1 MLAMGKG
8 IFVSTTNRGLRILLL
23 LFVFSLPYWCSGQNV
38 GDYRTKVTGAWNWS
52 SAANW
57 ERCVTAGTWVGATS
71 TDYPGQNP
79 LVGVVTIQN
88 NTNVT
93 LDVSP
98 ANAIGSLAIIAT
110 SSNTSMTIGAA
121 NVISVLG
128 GVTIT
133 PSSSANVN
141 SSLNVGAGSLSCA
154 TLSSSNSG
162 NDSRDAVVTI
172 GTGTLNASGSIAM
185 DANANR
191 NSIAFTGGGTINV
204 VGNFVT
210 GTVTANTGIINVGGS
225 FTPSV
230 YTANTGTVNY
240 NGNGSQNVGSYTYYN
255 LATSTGGSKTL
266 PSANITIN
274 GTLSVNSST
283 LLFDAANARTIT
295 VVGNLMGDG
304 AIDMSPS
311 NQTHSLNLG
320 GASNSIG
327 SLVTGTAASTITYN
341 RAGNQDIFPSPN
353 YRNLTIN
360 GGGNKSLTGD
370 VTIGGTLTLTSGE
383 VVLGASNLTLAG
395 TAAVGGTLNSSNHVN
410 ASGTGQLKKVF
421 AAGATASYTLPV
433 GDGINYSPINLVFT
447 ANTQQRTIGVKV
459 TDAKHPNDATATDY
473 LTRYWSFTDDQA
485 GSGTYTYTATFNY
498 LNAAADVVGAVAN
511 VRVNRWDGSL
521 WTQYNTTPVS
531 PTTAITITGGT
542 ETTAPLNG
550 SSFTGRVNGPVT
562 YTWNKPNA
570 TASYTDPSS
579 WTPARLSPQTTDI
592 LLFDNAGAA
601 VATGVPA
608 ETVARLLLV
617 NGSNVTLQPLAGA
630 DRVLTIGGGSGDDLD
645 IAAGTTLTVG
655 NTGVNNVNLTMGLLS
670 TGVVKGTL
678 VNAGIVTSSAFLF
691 NFYANSTYTHARNG
705 GTIPNATWNP
715 TSTCSVTGTT
725 NTAPAGLNQSFG
737 NLTLSSSSL
746 TAAVTA
752 SLSGNTTVS
761 GNLYIAGTSSTNK
774 FGLNLAGFN
783 FTVNGTTVVDAN
795 GQLIDGTAGGTN
807 LFVGRVSTNASGV
820 WNVNQPTSFRGGLTV
835 DGTFTGGAY
844 TFDTNDQTIDGNSAI
859 TIPSIVVATAG
870 KTLTNLTSNG
880 LTVSG
885 AISGAGNFTNGNAT
899 TPASLS
905 VTATTPFT
913 LTGMLDLAS
922 NPNTV
927 NYSGTGAQTIG
938 AYSFYNLT
946 SSSSGARTL
955 ASTGT
960 ISISGV
966 FTKGTN
972 SYTTT
977 GSTVSFNGTGAQDIP
992 ALNVPYNNVEVEG
1005 GGTKTLAGNVT
1016 VNTNLIL
1023 NGAVLELAGYNLTL
1037 ANTAATAIT
1046 AGAPFS
1052 STNMISTNGVGF
1064 LQKNAAAVAGLQ
1076 IAYPVGSGGYYSPVT
1091 ISSIATIYPSNIQVR
1106 AIPSAINPSYIKKYW
1121 ELKPSAAVTNATA
1134 TFTYAADELN
1144 GAMPSISFSP
1154 DNGATWQ
1161 NPPLS
1166 GTQSFSGTSFTITG
1180 TTALSGWWTMG
1191 YRTFYSYQTGDWNQ
1205 PTSWTSDPSG
1215 TLQIGS
1221 AIPGYN
1227 DRVVVLTGRTITLT
1241 ADVADKNLD
1250 VTIDNGGFLD
1260 MGAYKFTGTPTNL
1273 LALRGQGT
1281 LKLASSNFPTAPT
1294 NTLVQAGG
1302 GTVEYNNSAS
1312 FDLPLAQ
1319 ATFNNLTINTDV
1331 AAVATQK
1338 NNLTVFGNLYVKQ
1351 GNFKIN
1357 DDASTARREL
1367 TVNGDITVDAAGK
1380 VSVGKGQ
1387 TNQAPSGTPPF
1398 IDYYDRYSHRV
1409 VLKGDFINRG
1419 DVRFTNQLFPVYN
1432 ANPADGFATVYFQ
1445 GEANNAVTC
1454 EGVTIFYN
1462 MVVDKGA
1469 DQTYSL
1475 TVTPSAYQNFRL
1487 YGRNDRAGYIAA
1499 PATADNP
1506 NIQKALW
1513 IRNGSL
1519 VLSGF
1524 SIIPS
1529 LTESDAGGT
1538 PNGDYFIPANGALVL
1553 DNPNAIVLVTADSY
1567 REVNAAYGL
1576 TGGSDTDYGV
1586 DVNDGSYEALSILG
1600 KVQVNDGYLSTRE
1613 STGIVTWTDASSQF
1627 IVNGGVVDAK
1637 QFRSGGAS
1645 TGKSSYIQTG
1655 GQFILRGRFQRA
1667 PAAYG
1672 TPQDLAASS
1681 AATVNTARTVS
1692 STDGSKAVFSLE
1704 DPSNVFSM
1712 SAGTMSIYDIVG
1724 GKAIDIFSSPGNINV
1739 SGGTV
1744 ELIPTAG
1751 TVLGDQATWL
1761 LSSNAPFANL
1771 TVRRPSSTSV
1781 VQLNTGYP
1789 SLVVQNDFTLSTAS
1803 FNANNL
1809 NVSVGGNFSISSGST
1824 YTTGNNWTV
1833 LNGAGNQQMAVN
1845 TAAALPLKKLKV
1857 DKPAG
1862 SILTLVGSQATINVA
1877 DSLMI
1882 LKGTLNDGG
1891 KLIDMVASATTT
1903 TSYLYNSGVHAGAG
1917 KIRLSD
1923 TDPQVIDGD
1932 GTGVFQNLDLN
1943 NTNAA
1948 AAPVSLAS
1956 SIAVNGVLT
1965 LSQNK
1970 LFDIKTFGLRLN
1982 ASSSIANAGS
1992 TRYVVTAGS
2001 LGDGG
2006 ITREYSAASKSFLFP
2021 IGTVSTRHAVPVYS
2035 PATLTVN
2042 GNPSAYGTI
2051 TVNPVGYE
2059 HPATTSNGRTLTY
2072 FWRVK
2077 SNSFTLGAATV
2088 THSYTYDQADVVAA
2102 GADPTEVGYVPAR
2115 YVASTTSWTKG
2126 VAAEVDETNNIVG
2139 GAFLTNKAFIDG
2151 DYTAGDDTP
2160 TNPFGTPTKYYSRQ
2174 SGAWDNNAT
2183 WSLTGHGGTAA
2194 ASYPT
2199 INDIV
2204 IIGGNNVVS
2213 LNKGTVAAPIP
2224 SAYVGGCASL
2234 QIEKGAALDLFTY
2247 TTGNY
2252 GMVINHPN
2260 GNGLV
2265 RVTAPKVTVTSTP
2278 QFFSFPSGDF
2288 SDFNNNKGTTEY
2300 YDTDGKAGAIYIL
2313 PSNVTSYGNLIL
2325 TAYNGDNLVLPNSA
2339 YITVNGDL
2347 TCTSSDNKNLSWI
2360 CMSWNTNYSSYNYS
2374 NAYNPTIE
2382 KTVRI
2387 KGNLNVLSG
2396 TFMFMDDKAPQHLI
2410 VDGDVV
2416 VAPANGNINCLVA
2429 GGGTPSGAPMPN
2441 TMVIGDSLINNN
2453 NVTLRNGAYYCNL
2466 TFTGGN
2472 NAALT
2477 NTSGTPTT
2485 ILNKLTIDKG
2495 TSQSTT
2501 FTVDVAGTLGTLTDN
2516 WLTLKNGTLRYTRN
2530 NPNSDFTISTTTPFS
2545 IPSTA
2550 GLFIDYANSGNRRIL
2565 IANAASDVNDLY
2577 LDGKLTINK
2586 GLVYVGNP
2594 GGTTNN
2600 SDIEYSGG
2608 GLSEIEVNGGSLFV
2622 NGQIRRNVSSTVGVL
2637 KYTQTGGAVTVYGN
2651 NPIATRAKLEVL
2663 NAGSSFNMSGG
2674 TLSVVRGGG
2683 TTFGDLYLRPAS
2695 GAVSGGDIIFTQTPA
2710 SGTTIDAV
2718 QNYMLESNIAL
2729 NNLFVTGKTA
2739 ATARNATLTL
2749 MVSPLT
2755 LKGNLTLSNA
2765 NSIFVAN
2772 NRNVTIGGNFTNN
2785 GTYTYG
2791 TNTTTFNGNTQTI
2804 TGTSTTDFYDMVVS
2818 PVSTLAVSKNFTVN
2832 DDLTITSGALNLGAN
2847 RLTLKGDLVNNGAYT
2862 DNNSNG
2868 VVLQGTAKQLVS
2880 GSGSFG
2886 RLMLDN
2892 AAGARSLSSIS
2903 LQNDLVL
2910 SKGIFDINQY
2920 QLTLS
2925 QTSSIGGAP
2934 FDVTKMVVTDGVAS
2948 NLGMRKFFAS
2958 NPAAAF
2964 TFPIGVNGKYTP
2976 AILNITA
2983 SSTVGYINIM
2993 AVNSNHPAVLDPNN
3007 VLHYYWKTE
3016 SSGITGFKGSVTY
3029 QYLAGDVA
3037 GGPEADYVAAN
3048 LMLPGS
3054 FWSKATTGAATD
3066 NVDETLHQARFNFN
3080 GVSNLSG
3087 DYTAGL
3093 DPALPDDVPSYR
3105 SVKNGSWT
3113 DVATWEPIGASPPC
3127 PAGGPNGFNVIIDH
3141 EVTADAS
3148 YCFAYQTTIN
3158 GKLKMVKPFFGHN
3171 LGNVDGTGTIYLEA
3185 GNLPAGNFDSFLD
3198 CSNNGTIEY
3207 GGDGTYTVIASQ
3219 FDAVPNM
3226 VFSGT
3231 GNRILPA
3238 KDLTI
3243 CRRFV
3248 INGPTVDNSVSNR
3261 KLTMLGTVERYGT
3274 GFFLCGSGPNA
3285 IVSLSGTTPQTIGG
3299 PLGDFAGT
3307 CVFAT
3312 LEINNS
3318 TGVTIGANGNI
3329 ATAKLLLT
3337 KGNVTTSTANKLY
3350 VFGGV
3355 GAAIPVNGTP
3365 ESFVNGPLQARI
3377 LPGSY
3382 FQYPVG
3388 KGTDLSHPVTVYSNA
3403 ASSLYWTVEY
3413 FSPNAT
3419 YASATAP
3426 LVDVNQTEYWTVRPE
3441 SIASAPGKIKLGW
3454 DTQSDLNPLMTINGM
3469 PDMRVAL
3476 YNTGT
3481 SKWEEQ
3487 ASTASGSSSLGD
3499 VATSSWLTIPSS
3511 YARFTTAT
3519 VSSTRPIASLNPGPS
3534 VCGSSGIPVKVT
3546 AYTAISFPYTITYSI
3561 DGTVQAPITI
3571 NAMPYSIPT
3580 NTFGEYK
3587 LLTFKYNGG
3596 ALTGVVNTST
3606 ATAYQ
3611 SPTASNAGIDQSQC
3625 SSTHVYLNA
3634 NNPAPYAGAWSIVSG
3649 AGGNVINSNSSS
3661 SEFIG
3666 IAGNTYTLRWTITN
3680 GTCKSTDDVVIAFP
3694 LMSQKPG
3701 AFTASP
3707 KNVCQGST
3715 GKIYSVPNQP
3725 GTTYTWSYS
3734 GGGVTITGS
3743 SSSVSLDFSGTSTSG
3758 TLSVTAT
3765 NSCGATSDPRTVNVT
3780 VIPPPTVTLDP
3791 VCIPSGFA
3799 KPLGCAEGTT
3809 VLKVTA
3815 DAGQSY
3821 TWNMNGLGGFTPANG
3836 VDVSQISAT
3845 WLDNATLFPSSAPNP
3860 TTLDTTVKVTVLN
3873 LSNGCSTSLNIP
3885 ITIFRRVQTGPPFHV
3900 GNNVAK

>member
-23 LFVFSLPYWCSGQNV
+23 LLVFSLPYWCWGQNV

-88 NTNVT
+88 GANVT

-98 ANAIGSLAIIAT
+98 ANSIGSLVLSNGGTNTEVKIDNYT
-110 SSNTSMTIGAA
+110 LSVSGVVSVNSNTNNRNKSI
-121 NVISVLG
+121 
-128 GVTIT
+128 TIT
-133 PSSSANVN
+133 
-141 SSLNVGAGSLSCA
+141 
-154 TLSSSNSG
+154 
-162 NDSRDAVVTI
+162 
-172 GTGTLNASGSIAM
+172 TGTLNAGSVVLTGNGTQDAFIQVGNGGNINVSGNVSLGVGATSGAYILFSGGGTLNLTGSLSGIGLTSA
-185 DANANR
+185 
-191 NSIAFTGGGTINV
+191 TGGGVNPT
-204 VGNFVT
+204 
-210 GTVTANTGIINVGGS
+210 S
-225 FTPSV
+225 
-230 YTANTGTVNY
+230 GTVNY
-240 NGNGSQNVGSYTYYN
+240 SSLGNQAIANYTYFN
-255 LATSTGGSKTL
+255 LACSNGGIKTL
-266 PSANITIN
+266 PAATVTVGGSLTV
-274 GTLSVNSST
+274 SSST
-283 LLFDAANARTIT
+283 LAFDAGAVRTLNVT
-295 VVGNLMGDG
+295 GDLSGDG
-304 AIDMSPS
+304 TIDMSS
-311 NQTHSLNLG
+311 GNRAHFLNLG

-327 SLVTGTAASTITYN
+327 SLVTGTAASTVTYN
-341 RAGNQDIFPSPN
+341 RAGNQTVFASSSYRSLAIAGSGTKTMQGDI
-353 YRNLTIN
+353 
-360 GGGNKSLTGD
+360 
-370 VTIGGTLTLTSGE
+370 V
-383 VVLGASNLTLAG
+383 
-395 TAAVGGTLNSSNHVN
+395 VN
-410 ASGTGQLKKVF
+410 ATF
-421 AAGATASYTLPV
+421 TIGATASFDMSALPNNALYLRGTTNTLTAGGV
-433 GDGINYSPINLVFT
+433 FVAGTDNQTVYYDGDVNQNMLVADYRNLV
-447 ANTQQRTIGVKV
+447 
-459 TDAKHPNDATATDY
+459 
-473 LTRYWSFTDDQA
+473 
-485 GSGTYTYTATFNY
+485 
-498 LNAAADVVGAVAN
+498 VG
-511 VRVNRWDGSL
+511 GSL
-521 WTQYNTTPVS
+521 NTASRTKTMYGS
-531 PTTAITITGGT
+531 STITGNLVVVGT
-542 ETTAPLNG
+542 STSAKTSLDVNN
-550 SSFTGRVNGPVT
+550 FTHTVNGNVVVGDWGT
-562 YTWNKPNA
+562 LQLRNNNF
-570 TASYTDPSS
+570 SISG
-579 WTPARLSPQTTDI
+579 TTDI
-592 LLFDNAGAA
+592 SANGSLLDSGGGTNLF
-601 VATGVPA
+601 TGKVSSLGSWNVPQPC
-608 ETVARLLLV
+608 TFSNGLLV
-617 NGSNVTLQPLAGA
+617 NGSFP
-630 DRVLTIGGGSGDDLD
+630 
-645 IAAGTTLTVG
+645 
-655 NTGVNNVNLTMGLLS
+655 S
-670 TGVVKGTL
+670 T
-678 VNAGIVTSSAFLF
+678 
-691 NFYANSTYTHARNG
+691 
-705 GTIPNATWNP
+705 
-715 TSTCSVTGTT
+715 
-725 NTAPAGLNQSFG
+725 
-737 NLTLSSSSL
+737 
-746 TAAVTA
+746 
-752 SLSGNTTVS
+752 
-761 GNLYIAGTSSTNK
+761 
-774 FGLNLAGFN
+774 
-783 FTVNGTTVVDAN
+783 
-795 GQLIDGTAGGTN
+795 
-807 LFVGRVSTNASGV
+807 
-820 WNVNQPTSFRGGLTV
+820 
-835 DGTFTGGAY
+835 GTFTY
-844 TFDTNDQTIDGNSAI
+844 TFDTNDQAIEGSSAI
-859 TIPSIVVATAG
+859 TLSSIVVATAG

-885 AISGAGNFTNGNAT
+885 TISGVGNFTNGNAT

-905 VTATTPFT
+905 VTAANPFT
-913 LTGMLDLAS
+913 LTGTLDLAL

-946 SSSSGARTL
+946 SSSNGARTL
-955 ASTGT
+955 ANTGT

-966 FTKGTN
+966 FTTGPN
-972 SYTTT
+972 FYTTT
-977 GSTVSFNGTGAQDIP
+977 GSTVSFNGAGAQDIP
-992 ALNVPYNNVEVEG
+992 ALNVPYNNIKVEG
-1005 GGTKTLAGNVT
+1005 GSIKTLAGNVT

-1052 STNMISTNGVGF
+1052 STNMISTNGAGF

-1091 ISSIATIYPSNIQVR
+1091 ISSIATISPSNIQVR

-1121 ELKPSAAVTNATA
+1121 ELKPSTAVTNATA

-1166 GTQSFSGTSFTITG
+1166 GAQSFSGTSFTITG
-1180 TTALSGWWTMG
+1180 TSALSGWWTMG

-1419 DVRFTNQLFPVYN
+1419 DVRFTNQAYPTYKTR
-1432 ANPADGFATVYFQ
+1432 ATTGIATVYFQ
-1445 GEANNAVTC
+1445 GESNNTVVCDST
-1454 EGVTIFYN
+1454 TLFYN
-1462 MVVDKGA
+1462 MIVDKGA

-1475 TVTPSAYQNFRL
+1475 TITPSTYSHFKLFGANSNS
-1487 YGRNDRAGYIAA
+1487 GNTAA
-1499 PATADNP
+1499 PATPENP

-1519 VLSGF
+1519 ILDGF
-1524 SIIPS
+1524 TVIPS
-1529 LTESDAGGT
+1529 LSESNSGGT
-1538 PNGDYFIPANGALVL
+1538 PNGDYFIPANGALIL
-1553 DNPNAIVLVTADSY
+1553 DNPNVIVLGTADSY
-1567 REVNAAYGL
+1567 QEINAAYGL
-1576 TGGSDTDYGV
+1576 SGGSNALYEIDTDGA
-1586 DVNDGSYEALSILG
+1586 YEAISILG
-1600 KVQVNDGYLSTRE
+1600 KLQVNDGYLSTRE
-1613 STGIVTWTDASSQF
+1613 SSGIVTWSAASGQLV
-1627 IVNGGVVDAK
+1627 VNGGFVDIK
-1637 QFRSGGAS
+1637 QLRSDNSG
-1645 TGKSSYIQTG
+1645 TGKTSYIQNG
-1655 GQFILRGRFQRA
+1655 GQVVLRGRFQRTPASYSA
-1667 PAAYG
+1667 PTYIAAK
-1672 TPQDLAASS
+1672 SV
-1681 AATVNTARTVS
+1681 ATINTARNQAS
-1692 STDGSKAVFSLE
+1692 SDGAVGTL
-1704 DPSNVFSM
+1704 NM
-1712 SAGTMSIYDIVG
+1712 LSAGDVFIMTGGLMQIYDAVGAGGRIV
-1724 GKAIDIFSSPGNINV
+1724 DINSAAGNINV
-1739 SGGTV
+1739 SGGSV
-1744 ELIPTAG
+1744 ELIPTSG
-1751 TVLGDQATWL
+1751 TNDADAANWQLR
-1761 LSSNAPFANL
+1761 SNAPFYNL
-1771 TVRRPSSTSV
+1771 AISRQGGNTSV
-1781 VQLNTGYP
+1781 VRQEAGYP
-1789 SLVVQNDFTLSTAS
+1789 SLVVKNDFSINTAS

-1809 NVSVGGNFSISSGST
+1809 DVTVGGNFSISAGST
-1824 YTTGNNWTV
+1824 YTAGTNTTI
-1833 LNGAGNQQMAVN
+1833 LNGSGNQTFTVN
-1845 TAAALPLKKLKV
+1845 LAAALALNNFTISKDAGTSV
-1857 DKPAG
+1857 TFAG
-1862 SILTLVGSQATINVA
+1862 SQKNINVGGNLRLELA
-1877 DSLMI
+1877 
-1882 LKGTLNDGG
+1882 TLNDNGNA
-1891 KLIDMVASATTT
+1891 IAVAKDI
-1903 TSYLYNSGVHAGAG
+1903 YNSGVHAGTG
-1917 KIRLSD
+1917 KVLVNGSVN
-1923 TDPQVIDGD
+1923 QLIDGN
-1932 GTGVFQNLDLN
+1932 GTFQNLELN
-1943 NTNAA
+1943 NASGTASS
-1948 AAPVSLAS
+1948 PPISLAANVS
-1956 SIAVNGVLT
+1956 VNGALT
-1965 LSQNK
+1965 FSQDRP
-1970 LFDIKTFGLRLN
+1970 FDIKTYNLKMG
-1982 ASSSIANAGS
+1982 ASASFVSAGAN
-1992 TRYVVTAGS
+1992 RYVKTSGT

-2006 ITREYSAASKSFLFP
+2006 ITRVYSSASPSFTFP
-2021 IGTVSTRHAVPVYS
+2021 LGTVSTRRPAS
-2035 PATLTVN
+2035 PAYTPATISLAGT
-2042 GNPSAYGTI
+2042 PTAYGSITI
-2051 TVNPVGYE
+2051 NPVGYE
-2059 HPATTSNGRTLTY
+2059 HPATTNNGRSLTY

-2077 SNSFTLGAATV
+2077 SSGFTLGSATV
-2088 THSYTYDQADVVAA
+2088 THSYKYNSLDVVAA
-2102 GADPTEVGYVPAR
+2102 GGDPTEAGYVAAR
-2115 YVASTTSWTKG
+2115 YLPSTTKWQKG
-2126 VAAEVDETNNIVG
+2126 NVADVDKTTSLIG
-2139 GAFLTNKAFIDG
+2139 GAFLTSKDFIDG

-2160 TNPFGTPTKYYSRQ
+2160 TDPFGTPAVFYSCINGAAAG
-2174 SGAWDNNAT
+2174 SGLWKNAST
-2183 WSLTGHGGTAA
+2183 WSLTSNTVYSNPSSLVPG
-2194 ASYPT
+2194 

-2204 IIGGNNVVS
+2204 IIGGKDYVS
-2213 LNKGTVAAPIP
+2213 LENNSDQTKANFDYR
-2224 SAYVGGCASL
+2224 SCAIL
-2234 QIEKGAALDLFTY
+2234 QIEKGSTFDIGYNPSSSF
-2247 TTGNY
+2247 
-2252 GMVINHPN
+2252 GMVLNHPN
-2260 GNGLV
+2260 GNGVFRL
-2265 RVTAPKVTVTSTP
+2265 TTSSASGSTYA
-2278 QFFSFPSGDF
+2278 FPSGDF
-2288 SDFNNNKGTTEY
+2288 TDFNVNLGTTELY
-2300 YDTDGKAGAIYIL
+2300 STNPNPGTTYWL
-2313 PSNVTSYGNLIL
+2313 PNGITTYGNLIISPLGGSNIIFPNNDVLVYGNL
-2325 TAYNGDNLVLPNSA
+2325 TTKGQNADSWFCPTWSGNYPTAPTARVA
-2339 YITVNGDL
+2339 KTIT
-2347 TCTSSDNKNLSWI
+2347 
-2360 CMSWNTNYSSYNYS
+2360 
-2374 NAYNPTIE
+2374 
-2382 KTVRI
+2382 I
-2387 KGNLNVLSG
+2387 KGNFDIQGGSFGWYGNNGGGAQNV
-2396 TFMFMDDKAPQHLI
+2396 
-2410 VDGDVV
+2410 VVYGDVI
-2416 VAPANGNINCLVA
+2416 VAPLA
-2429 GGGTPSGAPMPN
+2429 GIDVWGSNASQRLSIGG
-2441 TMVIGDSLINNN
+2441 SLINN
-2453 NVTLRNGAYYCNL
+2453 T
-2466 TFTGGN
+2466 
-2472 NAALT
+2472 T
-2477 NTSGTPTT
+2477 NTKPVGVGTNSLCNFSNVDIVFFGDTNASIKNTASTPVTIFNKVTVDKGNSPTT
-2485 ILNKLTIDKG
+2485 TLTIDIG
-2495 TSQSTT
+2495 
-2501 FTVDVAGTLGTLTDN
+2501 GTLTTPADS

-2530 NPNSDFTISTTTPFS
+2530 NPNSHFTISTTTPFS

-2550 GLFIDYANSGNRRIL
+2550 GLFIDYANSGSKRVL
-2565 IANAASDVNDLY
+2565 IADAPSDVNDLY
-2577 LDGKLTINK
+2577 LDGKLTINN
-2586 GLVYVGNP
+2586 GLVYIGSP
-2594 GGTTNN
+2594 TGTANN
-2600 SDIEYSGG
+2600 NDIEYSGG

-2637 KYTQTGGAVTVYGN
+2637 KYTQTAGAVTVYGN

-2674 TLSVVRGGG
+2674 KLFVVRGGG

-2804 TGTSTTDFYDMVVS
+2804 AGISTTDFYDMVVS
-2818 PVSTLAVSKNFTVN
+2818 PVSTLTVSKDFTVN
-2832 DDLTITSGALNLGAN
+2832 NDLTITSGALNLAAN

-2983 SSTVGYINIM
+2983 SSTVGYISIM

-3113 DVATWEPIGASPPC
+3113 DVATWEPVGASPPC

-3248 INGPTVDNSVSNR
+3248 INGPTVDNSVNNR
-3261 KLTMLGTVERYGT
+3261 KLTMLGSVERYGS
-3274 GFFLCGSGPNA
+3274 GFFMCGSGPNA

-3299 PLGDFAGT
+3299 PLGDFYGS

-3318 TGVTIGANGNI
+3318 SGVIIGTNGVI
-3329 ATAKLLLT
+3329 ATSKLRLT
-3337 KGNVTTSTANKLY
+3337 KGNITTSASNKLY
-3350 VFGGV
+3350 VFGGI
-3355 GAAIPVNGTP
+3355 GAATPANGTP
-3365 ESFVNGPLQARI
+3365 ESFVNGPLLARI
-3377 LPGSY
+3377 TPGSY

-3403 ASSLYWTVEY
+3403 ASTLYWSVEY

-3426 LVDVNQTEYWTVRPE
+3426 LVDVNQTEYWAVRPDG
-3441 SIASAPGKIKLGW
+3441 IASAPGKIKLGW

-3487 ASTASGSSSLGD
+3487 VSSVSGTNSLGD
-3499 VATSSWLTIPSS
+3499 VINSAVITIPSS
-3511 YARFTTAT
+3511 SSRFTTAT

-3546 AYTAISFPYTITYSI
+3546 KYTAISFPYTITYSI

-3571 NAMPYSIPT
+3571 NAMPYTIPT
-3580 NTFGEYK
+3580 STFGEYK

-3596 ALTGVVNTST
+3596 AANGVVNTTT

-3885 ITIFRRVQTGPPFHV
+3885 ITIFRRVQTGPPYHV

>member
-8 IFVSTTNRGLRILLL
+8 ILVSTTNRGLRVLLL
-23 LFVFSLPYWCSGQNV
+23 LFVFSLPYRGWGQNV
-38 GDYRTKVTGAWNWS
+38 GDYRTKVTGAWSWS
-52 SAANW
+52 NAANW
-57 ERCVTAGTWVGATS
+57 ERCVAAGTWVGATS

-79 LVGVVTIQN
+79 SAGTVTILN
-88 NTNVT
+88 NTNVA

-110 SSNTSMTIGAA
+110 SSNTSMTIGAT
-121 NVISVLG
+121 NIISVLG

-162 NDSRDAVVTI
+162 SDSRDAVVTI
-172 GTGTLNASGSIAM
+172 GTGTLNVSGNIAM
-185 DANANR
+185 DASANR

-210 GTVTANTGIINVGGS
+210 GTVTANAGTINVGGG

-240 NGNGSQNVGSYTYYN
+240 NASGNQIIGNYIYYN

-266 PSANITIN
+266 PAANIAIN
-274 GTLSVNSST
+274 GSLSVNSST
-283 LLFDAANARTIT
+283 LLFDATNTRTVT
-295 VVGNLMGDG
+295 VVGNLTGDG
-304 AIDMSPS
+304 TIDMSPS
-311 NQTHSLNLG
+311 NRTHALNLG

-327 SLVTGTAASTITYN
+327 LLVTGTAASTITYN
-341 RAGNQDIFPSPN
+341 RAGNQDIFASSS
-353 YRNLTIN
+353 YRNLAVS

-370 VTIGGTLTLTSGE
+370 VTVGGTLTLTSGE
-383 VVLGASNLTLAG
+383 LVLGASNLTLAG
-395 TAAVGGTLNSSNHVN
+395 TAAVGGTLNSSNHIN
-410 ASGTGQLKKVF
+410 ASGTGLLKKVF
-421 AAGATASYTLPV
+421 AAGATATYTLPI
-433 GDGINYSPINLVFT
+433 GDGISYSPINLAFT

-459 TDAKHPNDATATDY
+459 ADAKHPNDASATNY

-485 GSGTYTYTATFNY
+485 GSGSYTYTATFNY
-498 LNAAADVVGAVAN
+498 LNSGADVAGASSSL
-511 VRVNRWDGSL
+511 RVNRWDGVR
-521 WTQYNTTPVS
+521 WTQYNTAPAS
-531 PTTAITITGGT
+531 PTSSITITGGSDI
-542 ETTAPLNG
+542 TAPLNG

-608 ETVARLLLV
+608 ETVARLLLA

-630 DRVLTIGGGSGDDLD
+630 DRVLTIAGGSGDDLY
-645 IAAGTTLTVG
+645 IPVGTTLTVG
-655 NTGVNNVNLTMGLLS
+655 NTGANNVNLTMGVS
-670 TGVVKGTL
+670 AVGVVQGTL
-678 VNAGIVTSSAFLF
+678 ENAGVVTSSAATLTFD
-691 NFYANSTYTHARNG
+691 ASSTYTHARNG
-705 GTIPNATWNP
+705 GTIPTATWNP
-715 TSTCSVTGTT
+715 TSTCSIVGTT
-725 NTAPAGLNQSFG
+725 NSAPAGLNQSFG
-737 NLTLSSSSL
+737 NLTLNSSSL
-746 TAAVTA
+746 TGNVTA
-752 SLSGNTTVS
+752 NLTGNTAVA
-761 GNLYIAGTSSTNK
+761 GNLYIAGVSSTKK
-774 FGLNLAGFN
+774 FGLNLAGFS
-783 FTVNGTTVVDAN
+783 FTVDGTAVVDAN

-807 LFVGRVSTNASGV
+807 LFVGRVTISASGV
-820 WNVNQPTSFRGGLTV
+820 WNVSQPASFRGGLTV
-835 DGTFTGGAY
+835 DGMFTGGAY
-844 TFDTNDQTIDGNSAI
+844 TFNTNDQTIDGTSAI
-859 TIPSIVVATAG
+859 TLPSIVVGTSG
-870 KTLTNLTSNG
+870 KTLFNLTSNG
-880 LTVSG
+880 LTLNG
-885 AISGAGNFTNGNAT
+885 AISGVGNFTNGNAA
-899 TPASLS
+899 TPALLR
-905 VTATTPFT
+905 VTAANPFT
-913 LTGMLDLAS
+913 LTGTLDLAS

-927 NYSGTGAQTIG
+927 NYSGTGTQTIG

-946 SSSSGARTL
+946 NSSSGARTL
-955 ASTGT
+955 ASTAT

-977 GSTVSFNGTGAQDIP
+977 GSTVSFNGAGAQDIP
-992 ALNVPYNNVEVEG
+992 ALNVPYNNIKVEG
-1005 GGTKTLAGNVT
+1005 GSIKTLAGNVT

-1064 LQKNAAAVAGLQ
+1064 LQKNAAALAGLQ

-1091 ISSIATIYPSNIQVR
+1091 ISSIATTYPSNIQVR
-1106 AIPSAINPSYIKKYW
+1106 AVPSAINPSYIKKYW
-1121 ELKPSAAVTNATA
+1121 ELKPSATVTNATA
-1134 TFTYAADELN
+1134 TFTYATDELN

-1166 GTQSFSGTSFTITG
+1166 GAQSFSGTSFTITG
-1180 TTALSGWWTMG
+1180 TSALSGWWTMG
-1191 YRTFYSYQTGDWNQ
+1191 YRTFYSYQTGDWDQ

-1281 LKLASSNFPTAPT
+1281 LKLASSSFPTAPT
-1294 NTLVQAGG
+1294 NTLVLAGG

-1398 IDYYDRYSHRV
+1398 IDYYDRNSHRV
-1409 VLKGDFINRG
+1409 VLKGDLVNRG
-1419 DVRFTNQLFPVYN
+1419 VVRFTNQAYPVYN
-1432 ANPADGFATVYFQ
+1432 AFPTNGFATVYFQ
-1445 GEANNAVTC
+1445 GETNNAVTC
-1454 EGVTIFYN
+1454 EGTTDFYN
-1462 MVVDKGA
+1462 IVMDKGA

-1538 PNGDYFIPANGALVL
+1538 PNGDYFIPANGALIL

-1576 TGGSDTDYGV
+1576 TGGSDADYGV

-1655 GQFILRGRFQRA
+1655 GQFILRGRFQRT

-1672 TPQDLAASS
+1672 TPQDLAAYS

-1751 TVLGDQATWL
+1751 TVMGDQATWL

-1771 TVRRPSSTSV
+1771 TVKRPSSTSEV
-1781 VQLNTGYP
+1781 RLNTGYP

-1809 NVSVGGNFSISSGST
+1809 NVFVGGNFSISSGST

-1833 LNGAGNQQMAVN
+1833 LNGAGNQQMEVN
-1845 TAAALPLKKLKV
+1845 TVAALPLKKLKV

-1862 SILTLVGSQATINVA
+1862 SILTLIGSQATINVA

-2021 IGTVSTRHAVPVYS
+2021 IGTVSTRHAAPVYS

-2077 SNSFTLGAATV
+2077 SNNFTLGAATV
-2088 THSYTYDQADVVAA
+2088 THSYTYNQADVVAA
-2102 GADPTEVGYVPAR
+2102 GADPTEAGYVPAR
-2115 YVASTTSWTKG
+2115 YVAGTTSWTKG
-2126 VAAEVDETNNIVG
+2126 VATDVDETNNIVG
-2139 GAFLTNKAFIDG
+2139 GAFLTSKAFIDG
-2151 DYTAGDDTP
+2151 DYTAGDDAP
-2160 TNPFGTPTKYYSRQ
+2160 TSPFGIPQKYYSRRAGLW
-2174 SGAWDNNAT
+2174 SATST
-2183 WSLTGHGGTAA
+2183 WSTTGHTGAA
-2194 ASYPT
+2194 AAAVPG

-2204 IIGGNNVVS
+2204 IIGNGHTVR
-2213 LNKGTVAAPIP
+2213 LGTHNTNINTDVR
-2224 SAYVGGCASL
+2224 SCASL
-2234 QIEKGAALDLFTY
+2234 QIEAGGVLDIGYNPGSSF
-2247 TTGNY
+2247 
-2252 GMVINHPN
+2252 GMVLNHPN
-2260 GNGLV
+2260 GNGTFRL
-2265 RVTAPKVTVTSTP
+2265 TTSWTTGST
-2278 QFFSFPSGDF
+2278 FAFPAGDF
-2288 SDFNNNKGTTEY
+2288 TDFNVNLGTTELY
-2300 YDTDGKAGAIYIL
+2300 STNAASGTTYWL
-2313 PSNVTSYGNLIL
+2313 PNGITTYGNLIL
-2325 TAYNGDNLVLPNSA
+2325 SPLGGSNIIFPNNNLLIYGNLITRGQNADSWFCPTWDVNYPTAPAARVSKTITVKGNMDIQGGGLVWYGNGAITQNFVVEGDVIVAPNSC
-2339 YITVNGDL
+2339 I
-2347 TCTSSDNKNLSWI
+2347 
-2360 CMSWNTNYSSYNYS
+2360 
-2374 NAYNPTIE
+2374 
-2382 KTVRI
+2382 
-2387 KGNLNVLSG
+2387 
-2396 TFMFMDDKAPQHLI
+2396 
-2410 VDGDVV
+2410 DVW
-2416 VAPANGNINCLVA
+2416 
-2429 GGGTPSGAPMPN
+2429 SGA
-2441 TMVIGDSLINNN
+2441 TSQSLSIGGSLINNTTGLTQAGVSTTSRCDFSLLPITFFGSN
-2453 NVTLRNGAYYCNL
+2453 SAAVT
-2466 TFTGGN
+2466 
-2472 NAALT
+2472 NAL
-2477 NTSGTPTT
+2477 NSPTT
-2485 ILNKLTIDKG
+2485 IFDRVTVNKGNSPATTLTINIG
-2495 TSQSTT
+2495 
-2501 FTVDVAGTLGTLTDN
+2501 GTLNTPTDN
-2516 WLTLKNGTLRYTRN
+2516 WLTLKNGTLRYMRT
-2530 NPNSDFTISTTTPFS
+2530 NPSTDFAISTTTPFS

-2550 GLFIDYANSGNRRIL
+2550 GLFIDYDNSGNRRIL
-2565 IANAASDVNDLY
+2565 IANAPSDVNDLY
-2577 LDGKLTINK
+2577 LDGKLTINN
-2586 GLVYVGNP
+2586 GLVYVGSP
-2594 GGTTNN
+2594 TGTANN
-2600 SDIEYSGG
+2600 NDIEYSGG

-2651 NPIATRAKLEVL
+2651 NTIATRAKLEVL

-2674 TLSVVRGGG
+2674 KLSVVRGGG
-2683 TTFGDLYLRPAS
+2683 TTFGDLYLRPATGS
-2695 GAVSGGDIIFTQTPA
+2695 ILGGDIFFTQTPI
-2710 SGTTIDAV
+2710 GGNTIDAV
-2718 QNYMLESNIAL
+2718 QDYKMESNITL

-2739 ATARNATLTL
+2739 GTARNATLTL
-2749 MVSPLT
+2749 MVSPLV
-2755 LKGNLTLSNA
+2755 LKGNLTLSN
-2765 NSIFVAN
+2765 NRSFFIAN
-2772 NRNVTIGGNFTNN
+2772 NRNVTIGGNFTND

-2791 TNTTTFNGNTQTI
+2791 TNTTTFNGNTQAI
-2804 TGTSTTDFYDMVVS
+2804 TGASTTDFYDLVVS
-2818 PVSTLAVSKNFTVN
+2818 PVSTLTVSKNFTVN
-2832 DDLTITSGALNLGAN
+2832 NDLTITTGALNLAGN
-2847 RLTLKGDLVNNGAYT
+2847 RLTLKGNLVNNGAYT

-2868 VVLQGTAKQLVS
+2868 VVLQGTVKQLVS

-2892 AAGARSLSSIS
+2892 AAGARCLSSIS

-2910 SKGIFDINQY
+2910 SRGIFDINQY

-2934 FDVTKMVVTDGVAS
+2934 FDVTKMVVADGVAS
-2948 NLGMRKFFAS
+2948 NLGVRKFFAS

-2976 AILNITA
+2976 VTLNITA
-2983 SSTVGYINIM
+2983 SSTVGYINVIP
-2993 AVNSNHPAVLDPNN
+2993 VNSNHPAVLDPNN
-3007 VLHYYWKTE
+3007 VLRYYWKTE

-3105 SVKNGSWT
+3105 SVKDGSWT
-3113 DVATWEPIGASPPC
+3113 DVATWEPVGASPPC

-3219 FDAVPNM
+3219 FDAIPNM

-3231 GNRILPA
+3231 GSRILPA

-3248 INGPTVDNSVSNR
+3248 INGPTVDNSVNNR
-3261 KLTMLGTVERYGT
+3261 KLTMMGTVERYGT
-3274 GFFLCGSGPNA
+3274 GFFVCGSGPNA
-3285 IVSLSGTTPQTIGG
+3285 IVSLSGTSPQTIGG
-3299 PLGDFAGT
+3299 PLGDFAGS
-3307 CVFAT
+3307 CVFST

-3318 TGVTIGANGNI
+3318 TGVTIGVNGNI

-3355 GAAIPVNGTP
+3355 GTAIPVNGTP

-3388 KGTDLSHPVTVYSNA
+3388 KGADLSHPVTVYSNA
-3403 ASSLYWTVEY
+3403 ASALYWTVEY

-3419 YASATAP
+3419 YTSATAP

-3487 ASTASGSSSLGD
+3487 VSTASGSNSVGD
-3499 VATSSWLTIPSS
+3499 VATSSWITIPSS

-3534 VCGSSGIPVKVT
+3534 VCGSSGIPLKVT
-3546 AYTAISFPYTITYSI
+3546 TYTAISFPYTITYSI
-3561 DGTVQAPITI
+3561 DGTIQAPLTI
-3571 NAMPYSIPT
+3571 NAMPYTIPT
-3580 NTFGEYK
+3580 STFGEYK

-3596 ALTGVVNTST
+3596 AANGVVNTTT

-3611 SPTASNAGIDQSQC
+3611 SPTVSNAGIDQSQC
-3625 SSTHVYLNA
+3625 SSTHVNLNA
-3634 NNPAPYAGAWSIVSG
+3634 NNPAPYTGAWSIVSG

-3725 GTTYTWSYS
+3725 GTTYSWSYS
-3734 GGGVTITGS
+3734 GGGVTINGS
-3743 SSSVSLDFSGTSTSG
+3743 SSSVSLDFSGSSTSG

-3765 NSCGATSDPRTVNVT
+3765 NSCGATSDPRTVNIT

-3809 VLKVTA
+3809 VLKVIA

-3836 VDVSQISAT
+3836 VDVRQVSAT
-3845 WLDNATLFPSSAPNP
+3845 WLDNATLFPSTAPNP

-3873 LSNGCSTSLNIP
+3873 LSNGCSTSLDIP
-3885 ITIFRRVQTGPPFHV
+3885 ITIFRRVQTGPPYHV